1 MTAFAAD
8 AGLGV
13 RTQGLTKRF
22 GRTVALDGFDIAVE
36 GPLVFGIVGPDGA
49 GKTTLLRI
57 LVGLLGRDR
66 GSVSVLGIDPGRHA
80 TALKPRLGYVP
91 QTFSMYP
98 TLTVDENLRFV
109 GRCHGMPRAEFE
121 ARRAALLA
129 LADLEAFAG
138 ARAATLSGG
147 MKQKL
152 ALCGALLTRPL
163 LLVLDEPTSG
173 VDVLARAELWTTIRD
188 EARHAL
194 VIVST
199 NYLDEAERCDRIL
212 YMVGGRA
219 VTAGTPHALRR
230 AAQIHVFDLTLA
242 EPRATLARD
251 LRRAGLERV
260 EPTPHGL
267 RLETRRR
274 RAEVQATFAALGLR
288 DDAFE
293 LAARD
298 TDLEAAL
305 LALTHDAATRVE
317 GSPPYHGGAREG
329 L

>member
-1 MTAFAAD
+1 MIASPADTA
-8 AGLGV
+8 LGV
-13 RTQGLTKRF
+13 HAEGLTKRF
-22 GRTVALDGFDIAVE
+22 GRTLALDGFNIAVE
-36 GPLVFGIVGPDGA
+36 GPLVLGIVGPDGA

-66 GSVSVLGIDPGRHA
+66 GSVSVLGVDPGRDA

-91 QTFSMYP
+91 QAFSMYP
-98 TLTVDENLRFV
+98 TLTVDENLCFV
-109 GRCHGMPRAEFE
+109 GRCHAMPPAEFA

-129 LADLEAFAG
+129 LADLEAFAA
-138 ARAATLSGG
+138 ARAETLSGG

-152 ALCGALLTRPL
+152 ALCGALLTRPP
-163 LLVLDEPTSG
+163 LLVLDEPTTG
-173 VDVLARAELWTTIRD
+173 IDVLARAELWTTIRD

-219 VTAGTPHALRR
+219 IATGTPHALRR
-230 AAQIHVFDLTLA
+230 AAPVQVFHATLA
-242 EPRATLARD
+242 EPRAMLAQD

-260 EPTPHGL
+260 EPTPRGL

-274 RAEVQATFAALGLR
+274 RAEVQATFAALGLA

-293 LAARD
+293 LEALDA
-298 TDLEAAL
+298 DLETAL
-305 LALTHDAATRVE
+305 LALAHNARTRQE
-317 GSPPYHGGAREG
+317 RLS
-329 L
+329 

>member
-1 MTAFAAD
+1 MAASP
-8 AGLGV
+8 AVAALGV
-13 RTQGLTKRF
+13 RVEGLTKRF
-22 GRTVALDGFDIAVE
+22 GRTLALHSFDVAVE
-36 GPLVFGIVGPDGA
+36 GPLVFGVVGPDGA

-57 LVGLLGRDR
+57 LGGLLGRDR
-66 GSVSVLGIDPGRHA
+66 GSVSVLGLDPGRDV
-80 TALKPRLGYVP
+80 TVLKPRLGYVP
-91 QTFSMYP
+91 QAFSMYP

-121 ARRAALLA
+121 ARRATLLA

-138 ARAATLSGG
+138 VRAETLSGG

-152 ALCGALLTRPL
+152 ALCGALLTRPP

-173 VDVLARAELWTTIRD
+173 VDVLARAEFWTTIRE

-212 YMVGGRA
+212 YMEAGRA
-219 VTAGTPHALRR
+219 VATGTPHALRR
-230 AAQIHVFDLTLA
+230 AAPIQVFHLTVA
-242 EPRATLARD
+242 EPRARLARD

-260 EPTPHGL
+260 EPTPRGL

-274 RAEVQATFAALGLR
+274 HAEVQAILAALGIA
-288 DDAFE
+288 DDAFA
-293 LAARD
+293 LAALD
-298 TDLEAAL
+298 TDLETAL
-305 LALTHDAATRVE
+305 LALMHDGR
-317 GSPPYHGGAREG
+317 PPAECPS
-329 L
+329 

>member
-1 MTAFAAD
+1 MTASSAD
-8 AGLGV
+8 ATFGVPLGV
-13 RTQGLTKRF
+13 HATGLTKRF
-22 GRTVALDGFDIAVE
+22 GPTLALDGFDIAVE

-66 GSVSVLGIDPGRHA
+66 GSLSVLGVDPGGDA

-91 QTFSMYP
+91 QAFSMYP

-109 GRCHGMPRAEFE
+109 GRCHAMPRAEFE

-129 LADLEAFAG
+129 LADLDACAG
-138 ARAATLSGG
+138 ARAETLSGG

-152 ALCGALLTRPL
+152 ALCGALLTRPP
-163 LLVLDEPTSG
+163 LLVLDEPTTG
-173 VDVLARAELWTTIRD
+173 IDVLARAELWTTIRD
-188 EARHAL
+188 QARRAL

-219 VTAGTPHALRR
+219 VATGTPHALRR
-230 AAQIHVFDLTLA
+230 AAPIHVFHLTLA
-242 EPRATLARD
+242 EPHATLARD

-260 EPTPHGL
+260 EPTPRGL

-274 RAEVQATFAALGLR
+274 RAEVRATCAALGLA

-293 LAARD
+293 LEALD
-298 TDLEAAL
+298 PDLETAL
-305 LALTHDAATRVE
+305 LALTLDARPRPE
-317 GSPPYHGGAREG
+317 WLS
-329 L
+329 